1 VSDSR
6 PRALLIGPLP
16 PPMGGVGV
24 LVQAIVESPLAERWR
39 IEVFNLS
46 KPQQEGRPSTVTP
59 WDVAWTLVHMIQL
72 PLRILARRPRVAL
85 VQSTADTGYV
95 RDLALIMICRLLRVP
110 VVIHWHGTPDSTAFP
125 GHGLARTLFDFG
137 VALAAR
143 FIVLAESYRDYF
155 AAVVPAAKLAVVPNF
170 VDGRRW
176 ARGSAPAPAAV
187 APGPLRLLAVGRI
200 GPAKGTDVLLDALT
214 LLAARGVA
222 TTATLVGAGESN
234 VAFASARAHPVVVQG
249 LAHLAG
255 VLGDERAGEYRR
267 ADVFLQPTRADSF
280 PIAILEA
287 MAAGLPVVA
296 SSVGAI
302 PWMLGKGECGVLV
315 PPGDAGALADA
326 IADLAASPARR
337 AALGAA
343 ARARQQRDFDAA
355 GAATALDRILVEAVG
370 R

>member
-1 VSDSR
+1 
-6 PRALLIGPLP
+6 
-16 PPMGGVGV
+16 MGGVGV

-59 WDVAWTLVHMIQL
+59 WDVAWTLVHLVQL
-72 PLRILARRPRVAL
+72 PWRILARRPRVAL

-95 RDLALIMICRLLRVP
+95 RDLALIVICRLFRVP

-125 GHGLARTLFDFG
+125 GHGIARTLFDFG
-137 VALAAR
+137 VARAAR
-143 FIVLAESYRDYF
+143 FIVLAESYRAYF

-176 ARGSAPAPAAV
+176 AQGPAPAA
-187 APGPLRLLAVGRI
+187 AAAGPLRLLAVGRI
-200 GPAKGTDVLLDALT
+200 GPAKGTDVLLDALA
-214 LLAARGVA
+214 LLSARGVA
-222 TTATLVGAGESN
+222 TTASLVGEGESDA
-234 VAFASARAHPVVVQG
+234 AFAAARAHPMVVRGV
-249 LAHLAG
+249 ARLAG
-255 VLGDERAGEYRR
+255 VLGEERAGEYRS

-280 PIAILEA
+280 PMAILEA

-296 SSVGAI
+296 SRVGAI
-302 PWMLGKGECGVLV
+302 PWMLGEGECGVLV
-315 PPGDAGALADA
+315 PPGDAAALADA

-337 AALGAA
+337 AALGDAG
-343 ARARQQRDFDAA
+343 RARQQRDFDAT
-355 GAATALDRILVEAVG
+355 GAAVALDRILAEAAD